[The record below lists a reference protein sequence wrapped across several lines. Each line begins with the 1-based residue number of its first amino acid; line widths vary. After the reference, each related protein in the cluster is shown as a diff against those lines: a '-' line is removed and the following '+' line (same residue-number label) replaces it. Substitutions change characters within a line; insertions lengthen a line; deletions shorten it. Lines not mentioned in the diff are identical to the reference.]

1 MSRCRA
7 DPRTE
12 APREKSMGRL
22 QSKALETMGLD
33 ADVEPAKVRRRY
45 AELVKR
51 FHPDANGGDR
61 SLEDRLQ
68 AVIRA
73 YETLKTTGL
82 T

>member
-1 MSRCRA
+1 MNLS
-7 DPRTE
+7 E
-12 APREKSMGRL
+12 AASAGDIR
-22 QSKALETMGLD
+22 Q
-33 ADVEPAKVRRRY
+33 RY
-45 AELVKR
+45 RELVKR
-51 FHPDANGGDR
+51 LHPDANGGDR